1 MPAPVTTDLVW
12 STVEKNP
19 FAVLAYVTPGGEA
32 RSAGIVYVVGDRNFF
47 ISTDDDS
54 WKAKHIR
61 KNPNVSLT
69 VTIPKRLPFLPF
81 IKIPAAVATC
91 QGEAEV
97 LTVDDVDTKVV
108 ERLYRGMELTD
119 QRREDTRVIKIT
131 PAGDFVTYGVGVSL
145 MTMRNPDD
153 ASGRAPVG

>member
-1 MPAPVTTDLVW
+1 MPAPVTTDQVW

-19 FAVLAYVTPGGEA
+19 FAVLAYVTPAGEA
-32 RSAGIVYVVGDRNFF
+32 RSAGIVYVIGDRTFF
-47 ISTDDDS
+47 ISTGDES

-61 KNPNVSLT
+61 KNPNVSIT

-91 QGEAEV
+91 QGKAEV
-97 LTVDDVDTKVV
+97 LTVDDVDAKVLD
-108 ERLYRGMELTD
+108 RLYRGKELND
-119 QRREDTRVIKIT
+119 QRREDIRVIKVI
-131 PAGDFVTYGVGVSL
+131 PAGHFVTYGVGVSL

-153 ASGRAPVG
+153 ASGRVPVG